1 LQADLDAQLM
11 RRALRLAAQSI
22 YLTSPNPR
30 VGCVIVRDGVVLG
43 EGSTQRAGGNHAEIE
58 AINAALAA
66 GHHLAGATAYVTL
79 EPCSHFGRT
88 PPCVNAL
95 IAHKLVRVVAAVE
108 DPNPMV
114 SGQGLQRL
122 HDAGIEVQC
131 GLLAEEAREINIG
144 FFSRMLRGRPWVRMK
159 VAASLDGITA
169 LADGQSQWI
178 TGEAARAD
186 GHHYRAMACA
196 VLTGVGTLLAD
207 NPQLNVRAVSTPRQP
222 AKVLVD
228 SRLDAPLA
236 ARYFA
241 GGAVTVFCGQA
252 DDARVHAFESA
263 GHSVVPLPDEQGK
276 VDLAAMMQELGK
288 RQINELH
295 VEAGYKLN
303 GSLIRA
309 SMVDELVLYVAPQLL
324 GQGQGLAAIGPLAL
338 LKDAVQL
345 DVRDVARVG
354 NDLRIIAR
362 FNHSRF

>member
-1 LQADLDAQLM
+1 
-11 RRALRLAAQSI
+11 
-22 YLTSPNPR
+22 
-30 VGCVIVRDGVVLG
+30 
-43 EGSTQRAGGNHAEIE
+43 
-58 AINAALAA
+58 
-66 GHHLAGATAYVTL
+66 
-79 EPCSHFGRT
+79 
-88 PPCVNAL
+88 VNAL
-95 IAHKLVRVVAAVE
+95 IAHMLARVVAAVE

-114 SGQGLQRL
+114 AGQGLQRL
-122 HDAGIEVQC
+122 RDAGIEVQC
-131 GLLAEEAREINIG
+131 GLLADEAREVNIG
-144 FFSRMLRGRPWVRMK
+144 FFSRMQRGRPWVRMK
-159 VAASLDGITA
+159 AAATLDGITA

-222 AKVLVD
+222 EKLLVD

-241 GGAVTVFCGQA
+241 DGAVTVFCGLA

-263 GHSVVPLPDEQGK
+263 GHSVVPLPDSQGK
-276 VDLAAMMQELGK
+276 VDLKAMMQELGK

-309 SMVDELVLYVAPQLL
+309 GIVDELVLYVAPQLL

-345 DVRDVARVG
+345 DVRDVTRVG